1 MDTRSVALKPA
12 SKTEIKPKDSLA
24 ASAIKNLPD
33 DVIVRAIRDVMSKD
47 RKRNKPT
54 NRK

>member
-1 MDTRSVALKPA
+1 METRNIALKPA
-12 SKTEIKPKDSLA
+12 SKTEIKSKDSLA

-47 RKRNKPT
+47 RKGNKPS